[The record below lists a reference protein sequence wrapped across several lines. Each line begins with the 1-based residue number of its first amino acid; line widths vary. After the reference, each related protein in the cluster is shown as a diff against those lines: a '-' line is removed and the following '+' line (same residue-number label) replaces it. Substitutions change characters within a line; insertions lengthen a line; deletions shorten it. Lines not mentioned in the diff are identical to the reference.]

1 MTEPDATP
9 PSAPSAPEP
18 RAADMAAPAPP
29 PSAAPVPEEQSSHVP
44 APEVLPP
51 DASASEVRS
60 AELSSPRASPPG
72 TSVPEVRLP
81 GGPAPHVPPP
91 HVPPS
96 KTAAPDGPP
105 EKLPEPPSPPPS
117 RHGLAWLAAAAI
129 VVLALLQAALWV
141 RVLAPP
147 SGSAPLEQRVQAIEA
162 RVAALERRPAPVA
175 AAQPAPTAATDLG
188 PVQARIAA
196 LEQRPPPGPAPN
208 PDDSLAPRLT
218 ADEARLAT
226 LEKTAE
232 LPAQL
237 ADRANRVARIQAAF
251 IALSV
256 GRPLGDLP
264 GAPPAL
270 ARYAAA
276 APPTEAALR
285 LGFPAAAQAALAAD
299 HPAPGD
305 KPFLERVW
313 AEAQDLVTI
322 RQGEHVLV
330 GDPAAGVLAHAQTAL
345 DAGDLAGAVA
355 SVGSLSGPA
364 APALAAWLDQAR
376 GLIAVRAALAD
387 LAAQT

>member
-1 MTEPDATP
+1 MP
-9 PSAPSAPEP
+9 PSASASY
-18 RAADMAAPAPP
+18 APP
-29 PSAAPVPEEQSSHVP
+29 SGTTASAARP
-44 APEVLPP
+44 
-51 DASASEVRS
+51 
-60 AELSSPRASPPG
+60 
-72 TSVPEVRLP
+72 T
-81 GGPAPHVPPP
+81 
-91 HVPPS
+91 
-96 KTAAPDGPP
+96 
-105 EKLPEPPSPPPS
+105 KLPEPPSPPPP

-129 VVLALLQAALWV
+129 VVVAASQAALWV
-141 RVLAPP
+141 RVLVPP

-175 AAQPAPTAATDLG
+175 ATQPAPAAAAGPTAAAPDLG
-188 PVQARIAA
+188 PLEARIAA
-196 LEQRPPPGPAPN
+196 LEQRPPPAPAPN
-208 PDDSLAPRLT
+208 PDASLAPRVT

-251 IALSV
+251 IALSA

-270 ARYAAA
+270 ARYAAT

-305 KPFLERVW
+305 QPFLERVW
-313 AEAQDLVTI
+313 AELRSESFFTI

-364 APALAAWLDQAR
+364 AQALAGWLDQAR
-376 GLIAVRAALAD
+376 GLLAARAALAD